1 MKGKR
6 ASGTPVRRGRF
17 ESFKS
22 LLSPSLRARSP
33 SVPKVEDE
41 PYTPVTPADISLIDV
56 EPIVLPST
64 PTIYDHP
71 LATSHSRSPSTI
83 SRGLSPPPRPKRQPS
98 QQRRSRSPSQRHFID
113 PAKWAEISI
122 SAAELVSRFGE
133 GNVLF
138 YPSAPSMTMS
148 TGRDSFETRSD
159 SLDEARTVGDESFIE
174 LEDECTP
181 LRQTVD
187 KDLDIEVSRDSMATA
202 SMISFSKWPL
212 PPQCDRFLA
221 Q

>member
-33 SVPKVEDE
+33 SVLKVEDE
-41 PYTPVTPADISLIDV
+41 PYTPVTPDISLVDV
-56 EPIVLPST
+56 EPIVLSST

-71 LATSHSRSPSTI
+71 FGTSRSRSPSTI

-98 QQRRSRSPSQRHFID
+98 QGRSRSPSRRQFID

-138 YPSAPSMTMS
+138 YPSAPSMSIS

-212 PPQCDRFLA
+212 PPQCDRFVA